1 MKPPYRYMESSD
13 VNIYIYKNMN
23 KHFIDIS
30 KCFNRHHKPWVCH
43 FIKVTPVSL
52 NTFTRKHLHAAFGL
66 RFDHVS

>member
-1 MKPPYRYMESSD
+1 
-13 VNIYIYKNMN
+13 MN

-30 KCFNRHHKPWVCH
+30 KCFNRHHKPWICH

-66 RFDHVS
+66 RFDHVSYSTTKLENNESGKLNRSY